1 MKSFMN
7 YSKLAFTALIATSF
21 FVACSSDDDPAEYT
35 AQYIANTA
43 SLKSAGEAVDLGL
56 PSGTKWAD
64 RNVGASS
71 ATDNGILFVWG
82 DITGS
87 AMLPSSSAYSTNP
100 LSAEKLFELYKG
112 EEKVG
117 YLYDTL
123 NVHNAI
129 VDPLKTAE
137 DTARVESL
145 KKTLLEQYKTQ
156 YTGRLDATI
165 NSVNNKNYLV
175 INNIDSTSVK
185 YFESKQGGFKVESGA
200 NITDIPV
207 DLIAGN
213 ASFDP
218 ATANWGANWS
228 MPTREQ
234 IDELIKNC
242 TWEFTGNGYK
252 VTTKSTDAKVKGN
265 SIFLP
270 AAGYRYGET
279 WIGNGNA
286 GYYASGAI
294 YGSFHF
300 PSMTEQ
306 VGGSVG
312 SVSGQDICPNVMIYQ
327 HGQFDNSVKIYNNL
341 TSNLAFS
348 VRPVTK

>member
-7 YSKLAFTALIATSF
+7 YSKLAFTALIATSC

-71 ATDNGILFVWG
+71 ATDNGILFIWG

-123 NVHNAI
+123 NVYKEIAPA
-129 VDPLKTAE
+129 DDAQLDE
-137 DTARVESL
+137 L
-145 KKTLLEQYKTQ
+145 KKTMLEKLKTQ
-156 YTGRLDATI
+156 YSGRLEATIQTDAT
-165 NSVNNKNYLV
+165 NKKNYLV
-175 INNIDSTSVK
+175 IDNLDSTAVK
-185 YFESKQGGFKVESGA
+185 YFVSTKGDFKVGTGA
-200 NITDIPV
+200 DIKDIPV

-341 TSNLAFS
+341 TSNFAFS